1 MIEFTGEYIRK
12 SASHSQS
19 VLVQFDGV
27 LLHVWHMSNPFYRL
41 LTSDVFRL
49 PPAITSKNRCIKL
62 PNGDRIET
70 DNLNALMTIQ
80 TNHRAL
86 TDCPGAIVWPKKHIL
101 LLSLCG
107 ALVLFG
113 VWTLKY
119 YFHAF

>member
-12 SASHSQS
+12 SGSHSQS

-49 PPAITSKNRCIKL
+49 PPAITSKKRYIKL

-80 TNHRAL
+80 TNHRAV
-86 TDCPGAIVWPKKHIL
+86 TDCPNAIKHTL
-101 LLSLCG
+101 FLSLCG
-107 ALVLFG
+107 ALLLFG

-119 YFHAF
+119 CFHAF